1 MDTED
6 LVVNDHGEGKE
17 VEHVGEVCPD
27 VGRSIFSHT
36 LGVEPI
42 RLAGRKT

>member
-6 LVVNDHGEGKE
+6 LVVDDHGKGKE